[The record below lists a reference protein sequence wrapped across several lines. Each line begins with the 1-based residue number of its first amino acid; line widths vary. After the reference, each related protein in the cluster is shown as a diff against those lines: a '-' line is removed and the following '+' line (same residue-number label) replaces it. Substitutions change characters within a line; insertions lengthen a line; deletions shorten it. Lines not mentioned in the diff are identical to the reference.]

1 MDRLGGRVVERGMSA
16 EFFRRMALQCRD
28 LMAVARTEAAK
39 RQLRIWI
46 DEFEAQA
53 EGAERDKQRNPHGHD
68 RC

>member
-1 MDRLGGRVVERGMSA
+1 
-16 EFFRRMALQCRD
+16 MAQQCRE
-28 LMAVARTEAAK
+28 LVSVARTEAAK

-53 EGAERDKQRNPHGHD
+53 EAAERDKERNRHGSD